1 MPQVTDS
8 MFKTVIIGAVF
19 LTLWAIFN
27 ALFIGSVI
35 NTQGLSLSEILS
47 QSWAVFMQPELL
59 IFNAL
64 FGIIGLVISLIVV
77 RELLP
82 A

>member
-8 MFKTVIIGAVF
+8 MFKTVIVGGVF

-27 ALFIGSVI
+27 ALFIGSTI
-35 NTQGLSLSEILS
+35 KTQGLSLSEILS
-47 QSWAVFMQPELL
+47 QSWAVFTQPELL
-59 IFNAL
+59 LFNAL
-64 FGIIGLVISLIVV
+64 FGIVGLIISLIVV